1 MKKLPT
7 GIQDYKYLRE
17 YDYIYVDKTK
27 YLFDMINRGKV
38 YFLSR
43 PRRFGKSLTLST
55 LKYLFLGEK
64 ELFKH
69 TWIENRWDWKAYPV
83 VHISLTETDTST
95 PETLQES
102 LLNLLEDTY
111 KTFGLTLDSR
121 LLKVAFRR
129 FFSSVYEK
137 TGERLVLLIDEY
149 DKPILDHLH
158 EPEIAQKHRDLLR
171 TFYST
176 IKDADP
182 YLRFVLMT
190 GITKF
195 TKAGVFS
202 TLNNLDDISYTE
214 RYATMLGY
222 TQEELEQDFREYIE
236 EGIKQKGQSREEYL
250 EEIRRYYNGFSF
262 DGRAFV
268 YNPFSILGYFKD
280 YWFKNYWFETGSPY
294 FLGEYIKRHEIEI
307 DELMEYPISESLF
320 SAYEIEAAPA
330 ASFLTQS
337 GYLTFKGYR
346 EKRGYELDFPNQEVK
361 DAFSQ
366 LLLLHR
372 YGLEPQTNDA
382 IRNGILNGLDK
393 RDFGIIFEQMRI
405 TFASIPYTLYH
416 KREEQKGNHPERLER
431 FYHVVLLTLFWGCGI
446 EAKAEEATHLGRSD
460 LVLAYGEDVYIME
473 LKKAPAEKALQQIR
487 EKGYGEKYR
496 GKNLY
501 YVGIEIDTE
510 QRNLKGYRI
519 EQSTPAV

>member
-1 MKKLPT
+1 MKKLPI
-7 GIQDYKYLRE
+7 GIQDYKKLRE
-17 YDYIYVDKTK
+17 DGYLYVDKTR
-27 YLFDMINRGKV
+27 YLYQLANEGTP

-64 ELFKH
+64 GLFKD
-69 TWIENRWDWKAYPV
+69 TWIENRWDWKAFPV
-83 VHISLTETDTST
+83 IHLSMTEVDTADPQEVGRGITYRLKRIAEENGISLEEAHYKYAFTE
-95 PETLQES
+95 LI
-102 LLNLLEDTY
+102 
-111 KTFGLTLDSR
+111 
-121 LLKVAFRR
+121 
-129 FFSSVYEK
+129 EK
-137 TGERLVLLIDEY
+137 MGKRERLVLLIDEY

-202 TLNNLDDISYTE
+202 SLNNLYDISYTE

-320 SAYEIEAAPA
+320 SAYEIEAAPP

-337 GYLTFKGYR
+337 GYLTFKRYR
-346 EKRGYELDFPNQEVK
+346 EKRGYDLDFPNQEVK

-393 RDFGIIFEQMRI
+393 RDFGKVFEQMRR
-405 TFASIPYTLYH
+405 TFANIPYTLYH

-446 EAKAEEATHLGRSD
+446 EVKAEEMTHLGRSD
-460 LVLAYGEDVYIME
+460 LVLVYGEDVYIME

-487 EKGYGEKYR
+487 EKEYGEKYR

>member
-236 EGIKQKGQSREEYL
+236 EGIRLTGRSREEYL

-262 DGRAFV
+262 DGKAFV
-268 YNPFSILGYFKD
+268 YNPFSILGYFRN
-280 YWFKNYWFETGSPY
+280 YRFKNYWFETGSPY
-294 FLGEYIKRHEIEI
+294 FLAEYIKRHEIEI

-366 LLLLHR
+366 LL
-372 YGLEPQTNDA
+372 
-382 IRNGILNGLDK
+382 
-393 RDFGIIFEQMRI
+393 
-405 TFASIPYTLYH
+405 
-416 KREEQKGNHPERLER
+416 
-431 FYHVVLLTLFWGCGI
+431 
-446 EAKAEEATHLGRSD
+446 
-460 LVLAYGEDVYIME
+460 
-473 LKKAPAEKALQQIR
+473 
-487 EKGYGEKYR
+487 
-496 GKNLY
+496 
-501 YVGIEIDTE
+501 
-510 QRNLKGYRI
+510 
-519 EQSTPAV
+519 